1 MNRTSNSLKK
11 LITPECQNMAKRS
24 TMLNSVG
31 VFFAIVTVILLIVAL
46 VYNYMPADGA
56 NIERNRK
63 VAGTM
68 MIISLF
74 AVVIAALIGVWQIIV
89 NGQLKKC
96 IENAPTSSTP
106 ATM

>member
-1 MNRTSNSLKK
+1 MNQSRTSVRK

-31 VFFAIVTVILLIVAL
+31 VFFAVVAVILLIIAL

-56 NIERNRK
+56 AIERNRK
-63 VAGTM
+63 IAGTM

-74 AVVIAALIGVWQIIV
+74 AVVITALVGIWQIIV

-96 IENAPTSSTP
+96 IENAPTSGPNNTI
-106 ATM
+106 